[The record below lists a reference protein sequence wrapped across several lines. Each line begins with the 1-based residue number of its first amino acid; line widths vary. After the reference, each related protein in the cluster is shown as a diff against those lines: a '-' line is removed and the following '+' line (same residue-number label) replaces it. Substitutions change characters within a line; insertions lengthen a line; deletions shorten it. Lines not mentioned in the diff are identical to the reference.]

1 MIINELILVL
11 GMVVSLLAVPG
22 IFGALVDGR
31 APRGAAVAIAAG
43 GGMIIYAISKTPG
56 GIALNE
62 VPDIIARVVGS
73 FL

>member
-1 MIINELILVL
+1 MVTNELILVL
-11 GMVVSLLAVPG
+11 GMVIALLAVPG
-22 IFGALVDGR
+22 IFGALVEGA
-31 APRGAAVAIAAG
+31 APRGAAVAVVVG
-43 GGMIIYAISKTPG
+43 GGMIIYAISQTPG